1 MRATTTTLENNRVK
15 LTVEVDEPEMDE
27 AIDAAAK
34 RLSKQ
39 VSIKGFRK
47 GKVPKNV
54 LMAHLGGPS
63 ALRGEAI
70 RDAIPDFYAH
80 AVSDTL
86 IDPIAQPEINITA
99 GEDDGNLVFEA
110 DVEVRPEVRISGQNE
125 LRVTIPSPVVT
136 DDEVNAQIDRFR
148 ETDAV
153 LRDVDRPIV
162 TGDLVTM
169 DVHVAQIATDED
181 PLDMSDFM
189 YTVGSG
195 SITEGVDELI
205 LGLKA
210 GEELKLNGGVGGGIV
225 ATYELTLKKVQEREL
240 PELSDEWVQENTD
253 WPSEEAMR
261 DAIFD
266 QMRRRRIVEA
276 QLSQRDAVLL
286 ALSDLVSVADVP
298 DALVQDET
306 NERLHDLGHRLEQQ
320 KLNLETFLQVT
331 NQSSDQLL
339 ETLRADAVRA
349 VRVDLALRALVRE
362 EGLEPS
368 DEEVD
373 EELATTAAAM
383 KVTADVL
390 RENLRNTGRVVTFRA
405 EVAKMK
411 ASRWLTDH
419 VTFVDPEGVEI
430 DRTLLQ
436 ADQSEERE
444 SSAEALAA
452 DESED
457 LDA

>member
-1 MRATTTTLENNRVK
+1 MRATTSLLENNRVK
-15 LTVEVDEPEMDE
+15 LTVEVDDAEMTE
-27 AIDAAAK
+27 AIDAAAAK
-34 RLSKQ
+34 LSKQ

-54 LMAHLGGPS
+54 LMAHLGGPG
-63 ALRGEAI
+63 ALRSEAI
-70 RDAIPDFYAH
+70 RDSLPDFYAH
-80 AVSDTL
+80 AVSDTM
-86 IDPIAQPEINITA
+86 IDPIAQPDINITS
-99 GEDDGNLVFEA
+99 GEEEGELVFEA
-110 DVEVRPEVRISGQNE
+110 DVEVRPEVDIVGQDE

-153 LRDVDRPIV
+153 LKDVDRPIV

-169 DVHVAQIATDED
+169 DVHVQQIATEEE

-210 GEELKLNGGVGGGIV
+210 GEELKLNGNVAPGVV
-225 ATYELTLKKVQEREL
+225 ATFDLKLKKIQEREL
-240 PELSDEWVQENTD
+240 PELNDEWVQENTE
-253 WPSEEAMR
+253 WQSEEEMR
-261 DAIFD
+261 DTIFD
-266 QMRRRRIVEA
+266 QMRRRRVVEA
-276 QLSQRDAVLL
+276 QMSQRDAVLV
-286 ALSDLVSVADVP
+286 ALSNLVSEDLVPA
-298 DALVQDET
+298 ALVDDET

-320 KLNLETFLQVT
+320 KLTLETFLQVT
-331 NQSSDQLL
+331 NQNSDQLL
-339 ETLRADAVRA
+339 EALRADALRA
-349 VRVDLALRALVRE
+349 VRIDLALRALVRA
-362 EGLEPS
+362 EGLEPT

-383 KVTADVL
+383 NTTAEKL
-390 RENLRNTGRVVTFRA
+390 RTNLRDTGRVITFRS

-411 ASRWLTDH
+411 ASRWLNDH
-419 VTFVDPEGVEI
+419 VTYVDPEGVEI
-430 DRTLLQ
+430 DRTLLTT
-436 ADQSEERE
+436 DQ
-444 SSAEALAA
+444 
-452 DESED
+452 SED

>member
-1 MRATTTTLENNRVK
+1 MNATTTTLENNHVK
-15 LTVEVDEPEMDE
+15 LVVEVDEPEMAE
-27 AIDAAAK
+27 AIDAAAAK
-34 RLSKQ
+34 LSKQ

-63 ALRGEAI
+63 ALRNEAI
-70 RDAIPDFYAH
+70 RDSIPDFYAH

-86 IDPIAQPEINITA
+86 IDPIAQPDINITA
-99 GEDDGNLVFEA
+99 GEEEGILVFEA
-110 DVEVRPEVRISGQNE
+110 DVEVRPEVSLSGHND

-153 LRDVDRPIV
+153 LNDVDRPIV
-162 TGDLVTM
+162 TGDLVSM
-169 DVHVAQIATDED
+169 DVHVEQVAGEED

-195 SITEGVDELI
+195 TITEGVDELI
-205 LGLKA
+205 VGMKA
-210 GEELKLNGGVGGGIV
+210 GEELKVNGNIGQGVV
-225 ATYELTLKKVQEREL
+225 ATYELSLKKVQEREL
-240 PELSDEWVQENTD
+240 PELTDEWVQENTEWQSAD
-253 WPSEEAMR
+253 EMR
-261 DAIFD
+261 DTIFA
-266 QMRRRRIVEA
+266 QMRRMRVAEA
-276 QLSQRDAVLL
+276 QRTQRDSVLV
-286 ALSDLVSVADVP
+286 ALSDLVPADVVP

-349 VRVDLALRALVRE
+349 VRIDLALRALVRE
-362 EGLEPS
+362 ENLEPT

-373 EELATTAAAM
+373 EELATTAEAM
-383 KVTADVL
+383 KVSADRL
-390 RENLRNTGRVVTFRA
+390 RTNLRDTGRVVTFRA

-419 VTFVDPEGVEI
+419 VTYVDPEGVEI
-430 DRTLLQ
+430 DPNLLK
-436 ADQSEERE
+436 
-444 SSAEALAA
+444 A

-457 LDA
+457 IDA

>member
-15 LTVEVDEPEMDE
+15 LIVEVDEPEMDE

-34 RLSKQ
+34 KLSKQ

-70 RDAIPDFYAH
+70 RDSIPDFYAH

-86 IDPIAQPEINITA
+86 IDPIAQPDINITA
-99 GEDDGNLVFEA
+99 GEDDGTLVFEA
-110 DVEVRPEVRISGQNE
+110 DVEVRPEVDITGQND

-148 ETDAV
+148 ETDAM
-153 LRDVDRPIV
+153 LRDVERPIV

-169 DVHVAQIATDED
+169 DVHVQQIATDED
-181 PLDMSDFM
+181 PLDMSDYM

-195 SITEGVDELI
+195 TITEGVDDLI
-205 LGLKA
+205 IGMKA
-210 GEELKLNGGVGGGIV
+210 GEELKLNGNVGGGIV

-253 WPSEEAMR
+253 WQSEDEMR

-266 QMRRRRIVEA
+266 QMRRRRVMEA
-276 QLSQRDAVLL
+276 QMSQRDAVLL
-286 ALSDLVSVADVP
+286 ALSDLVSESAVP

-349 VRVDLALRALVRE
+349 VRIDLALRALVRA
-362 EGLEPS
+362 EGLEAS
-368 DEEVD
+368 DDEVE
-373 EELATTAAAM
+373 EELASTAAAM
-383 KVTADVL
+383 KVTPDLL
-390 RENLRNTGRVVTFRA
+390 RTNLRDTGRVVTFRS

-411 ASRWLTDH
+411 ASRWLTEH
-419 VTFVDPEGVEI
+419 VTYVDPEGVEI
-430 DRTLLQ
+430 DRALLST
-436 ADQSEERE
+436 DQ
-444 SSAEALAA
+444 
-452 DESED
+452 SED

>member
-15 LTVEVDEPEMDE
+15 LVVELDEPEMDQ
-27 AIDAAAK
+27 AIDAAATK
-34 RLSKQ
+34 LGKQ

-70 RDAIPDFYAH
+70 RDAIPDFYAY

-86 IDPIAQPEINITA
+86 IDPIAQPEINITS
-99 GEDDGNLVFEA
+99 GEEDGVLVFEA
-110 DVEVRPEVRISGQNE
+110 DVEVRPEVTIDGQNS

-148 ETDAV
+148 ETDAM
-153 LRDVDRPIV
+153 LRDVERPIV

-169 DVHVAQIATDED
+169 DVHVQQIATDEA

-195 SITEGVDELI
+195 TITEGVDDLI
-205 LGLKA
+205 IGMKA
-210 GEELKLNGGVGGGIV
+210 GEELKVNGAVGGGVV

-253 WPSEEAMR
+253 WQSEEEMR

-276 QLSQRDAVLL
+276 QMSQRDAVLV
-286 ALSDLVSVADVP
+286 ALSDLVSESDVP
-298 DALVQDET
+298 GALVEDET

-331 NQSSDQLL
+331 NQNSDQLL
-339 ETLRADAVRA
+339 ETLRTDAVRA
-349 VRVDLALRALVRE
+349 VRIDLALRALVRA
-362 EGLEPS
+362 EGLEAS
-368 DEEVD
+368 DEEV
-373 EELATTAAAM
+373 ETELESTAAAM
-383 KVTADVL
+383 KVTPDLL
-390 RENLRNTGRVVTFRA
+390 RTNLRNTGRVVTFRS

-411 ASRWLTDH
+411 ASKWLTEH
-419 VTFVDPEGVEI
+419 VTYVDPEGVEI

-436 ADQSEERE
+436 TDQ
-444 SSAEALAA
+444 
-452 DESED
+452 SED

>member
-1 MRATTTTLENNRVK
+1 
-15 LTVEVDEPEMDE
+15 MDE

-34 RLSKQ
+34 KLSKQ

-70 RDAIPDFYAH
+70 RDSIPDFYAH
-80 AVSDTL
+80 AVSDTM

-110 DVEVRPEVRISGQNE
+110 DVEVRPEVSITGQND

-148 ETDAV
+148 ETDAM
-153 LRDVDRPIV
+153 LRDVERPIV

-169 DVHVAQIATDED
+169 DVHVAQIDTDEE

-195 SITEGVDELI
+195 AITEGVDDLI
-205 LGLKA
+205 IGMKA
-210 GEELKLNGGVGGGIV
+210 GEELKVNGNVGVGIV

-253 WPSEEAMR
+253 WQSEEEMR

-266 QMRRRRIVEA
+266 QMRRRRIMEA
-276 QLSQRDAVLL
+276 QMSQRDAVLM
-286 ALSDLVSVADVP
+286 ALSDLVSEATVP

-331 NQSSDQLL
+331 NQTSDQLL

-349 VRVDLALRALVRE
+349 VRIDLALRALVRA
-362 EGLEPS
+362 EGLDAS
-368 DEEVD
+368 DEEVED
-373 EELATTAAAM
+373 ELVTTAAAM
-383 KVTADVL
+383 KVTPDLL
-390 RENLRNTGRVVTFRA
+390 RTNLRDTGRVVTFRS

-411 ASRWLTDH
+411 ASRWLTEH
-419 VTFVDPEGVEI
+419 VTYVDPEGVEI
-430 DRTLLQ
+430 DRTLLT
-436 ADQSEERE
+436 ADQSEN
-444 SSAEALAA
+444 
-452 DESED
+452 

>member
-169 DVHVAQIATDED
+169 DVHVQQIATEAE
-181 PLDMSDFM
+181 PLDMTDFM
-189 YTVGSG
+189 YTVGTG
-195 SITEGVDELI
+195 SIAEGIDDLI
-205 LGLKA
+205 LGMKA
-210 GEELKLNGGVGGGIV
+210 GEELKVNGNVGVGIV

>member
-1 MRATTTTLENNRVK
+1 MRATTSLLDNNRVK
-15 LTVEVDEPEMDE
+15 LTVEVDDAEMTE
-27 AIDAAAK
+27 AIDAAAAK
-34 RLSKQ
+34 LSKQ

-54 LMAHLGGPS
+54 LMAHLGGPG
-63 ALRGEAI
+63 ALRSEAI
-70 RDAIPDFYAH
+70 RDSIPDFYAH
-80 AVSDTL
+80 AVSDTM
-86 IDPIAQPEINITA
+86 IDPIAQPDINITS
-99 GEDDGNLVFEA
+99 GEEEGELVFEA
-110 DVEVRPEVRISGQNE
+110 DVDVRPEVEITGQDE
-125 LRVTIPSPVVT
+125 LRVTIPSPIVT

-153 LRDVDRPIV
+153 LKDVDRPIV

-169 DVHVAQIATDED
+169 DVHVQQVATEEE

-210 GEELKLNGGVGGGIV
+210 GEELKVNGNVAPGVV
-225 ATYELTLKKVQEREL
+225 ATFDLKLKKIQEREL
-240 PELSDEWVQENTD
+240 PELNDEWVRENTE
-253 WPSEEAMR
+253 WQSEEEMR
-261 DAIFD
+261 DTIVD
-266 QMRRRRIVEA
+266 QMRRRRVVEA
-276 QLSQRDAVLL
+276 QMSQRDAVLV
-286 ALSDLVSVADVP
+286 ALSNLVSEDLVPA
-298 DALVQDET
+298 ALVDDET

-331 NQSSDQLL
+331 NQNADQLL
-339 ETLRADAVRA
+339 ETLRADALRA
-349 VRVDLALRALVRE
+349 VRIDLALRALVRE
-362 EGLEPS
+362 EGLEPTE
-368 DEEVD
+368 DEID

-383 KVTADVL
+383 KTTPEIL
-390 RENLRNTGRVVTFRA
+390 RLNLRDTGRVITFRS

-411 ASRWLTDH
+411 ASRWLNDH
-419 VTFVDPEGVEI
+419 VTYVDPEGVEI

-436 ADQSEERE
+436 TDQ
-444 SSAEALAA
+444 
-452 DESED
+452 SED

>member
-1 MRATTTTLENNRVK
+1 MRATTTSLENHRVK
-15 LTVEVDEPEMDE
+15 LIVEVDEPEMDA

-34 RLSKQ
+34 KLSKQ

-99 GEDDGNLVFEA
+99 GEEEGELVFEA
-110 DVEVRPEVRISGQNE
+110 DVEVRPEVRIAGQRE

-169 DVHVAQIATDED
+169 DVHVQQIAADED
-181 PLDMSDFM
+181 PLDMGDYM

-195 SITEGVDELI
+195 TITEGVDDLI

-210 GEELKLNGGVGGGIV
+210 GEELKLNGSVGGGVV

-253 WPSEEAMR
+253 WPSEDAMR

-276 QLSQRDAVLL
+276 QMSQRDAVLL
-286 ALSDLVSVADVP
+286 ALSDLVSEADVP

-331 NQSSDQLL
+331 NQNSDQLL
-339 ETLRADAVRA
+339 ETLRIDAVRA
-349 VRVDLALRALVRE
+349 VRVDLALRALVRA
-362 EGLEPS
+362 EGLEAS
-368 DEEVD
+368 DDEVE

-390 RENLRNTGRVVTFRA
+390 RDNLRNTGRVVTFRA

-411 ASRWLTDH
+411 ASRWLTEH
-419 VTFVDPEGVEI
+419 VTYVDPEGVEI

-436 ADQSEERE
+436 ADQSE
-444 SSAEALAA
+444 
-452 DESED
+452 D